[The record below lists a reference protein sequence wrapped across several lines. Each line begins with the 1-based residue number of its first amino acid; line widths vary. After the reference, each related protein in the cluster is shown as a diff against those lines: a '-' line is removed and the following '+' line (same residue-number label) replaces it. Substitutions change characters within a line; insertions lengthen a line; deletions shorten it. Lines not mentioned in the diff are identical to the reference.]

1 MKCKI
6 AYINMFGDVTVSE
19 EVYVSDKLKTKQ
31 EIKEWYE
38 EQVSYC
44 KEVIN
49 IMFDN

>member
-1 MKCKI
+1 
-6 AYINMFGDVTVSE
+6 MFGDVTVSE

-38 EQVSYC
+38 EHVSYC

-49 IMFDN
+49 IMFDK

>member
-38 EQVSYC
+38 EHVSYC

-49 IMFDN
+49 IMFDK